1 MKKLLATIVLGLL
14 WSGNAY
20 AVKYKS
26 IFNFYIDIPE
36 EYYLSS
42 SLSPEKILEYSPNEE
57 DRKELIAFSQRSTGL
72 DIEVIFTKEKML
84 KQYKNIGGATSENIA
99 ILEIKKIKWD
109 KNWKKNCNTMK
120 KVNEIVSKQLKEPRR
135 SFNCEYSPHGIAGQ
149 AFKNSSIFYQ
159 YIDLNAKNKVHSF
172 FMFRHPVSKKIIEI
186 GLTCEKNCKEM
197 GPVFQNMI
205 GLITLNNYK

>member
-84 KQYKNIGGATSENIA
+84 KQYKNIGGATAENIG
-99 ILEIKKIKWD
+99 ILEIKNLKWD
-109 KNWKKNCNTMK
+109 KK
-120 KVNEIVSKQLKEPRR
+120 
-135 SFNCEYSPHGIAGQ
+135 
-149 AFKNSSIFYQ
+149 
-159 YIDLNAKNKVHSF
+159 
-172 FMFRHPVSKKIIEI
+172 
-186 GLTCEKNCKEM
+186 
-197 GPVFQNMI
+197 
-205 GLITLNNYK
+205 